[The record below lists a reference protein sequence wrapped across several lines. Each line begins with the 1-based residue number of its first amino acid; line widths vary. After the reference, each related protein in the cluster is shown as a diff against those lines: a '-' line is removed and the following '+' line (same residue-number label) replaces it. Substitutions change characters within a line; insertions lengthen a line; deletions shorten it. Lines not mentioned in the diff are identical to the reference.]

1 MTVMTGLG
9 LAALKGVHRRFDEH
23 PWFDRV
29 MRVPIVGYSLAV
41 LAFDVL
47 AFCRQVAAQPDV
59 FRDPDSCIVIATLAR
74 ISQWEFILLLA
85 ILPVFRFRPIA
96 KSGSLLP
103 RIGALAAACVP
114 PFFMLLERAPPN
126 LAFNLAAV
134 MISLAAN
141 VMAVVTVSFLGRSLS
156 VMPEARALVTSGPY
170 ALIRHP
176 LYLCEILGVV
186 AIVLQYR
193 SPVVAAIF
201 VLVIA
206 LQMAR
211 GQWEEEVLA
220 RAFPEFSA
228 YRARTPFLI
237 PRDPVRFIAGF
248 FVDAAVRRRSLMVIG
263 ATLALLCFVLT
274 VLPRMVE

>member
-1 MTVMTGLG
+1 MTSLG
-9 LAALKGVHRRFDEH
+9 LALKGVQSRFDDSA
-23 PWFDRV
+23 WFDRA
-29 MRVPIVGYSLAV
+29 MRVPIVGYSLSV
-41 LAFDVL
+41 LAWDVL
-47 AFCRQVAAQPDV
+47 GFCRQVAAQPEA
-59 FRDPDSCIVIATLAR
+59 FRALDGGIVAATLAR
-74 ISQWEFILLLA
+74 VSQWEFILLLA

-114 PFFMLLERAPPN
+114 PFFMLLERAPPS
-126 LAFNLAAV
+126 LAFNAAALV
-134 MISLAAN
+134 ISLMAN
-141 VMAVVTVSFLGRSLS
+141 IMAVVTVSFLGRSLS
-156 VMPEARALVTSGPY
+156 VMPEARRLVTNGPY

-193 SPVVAAIF
+193 SLLVAAIF

-206 LQMAR
+206 LQAAR

-220 RAFPEFSA
+220 RAFAEFSA

-237 PRDPVRFIAGF
+237 PRDPVRFVTAF
-248 FVDAAVRRRSLMVIG
+248 FIDAAVRRRSLLVIAG
-263 ATLALLCFVLT
+263 TLALQAFVLT
-274 VLPRMVE
+274 VLPRMVG

>member
-1 MTVMTGLG
+1 MTSLS
-9 LAALKGVHRRFDEH
+9 LAALKGVHSRFDEY
-23 PWFDRV
+23 PWFDRM

-47 AFCRQVAAQPDV
+47 AFCWQVAAHPDV
-59 FRDPDSCIVIATLAR
+59 FRDPDGGVVAATLAR
-74 ISQWEFILLLA
+74 VSQWEFILLLA

-103 RIGALAAACVP
+103 RIGALAAAGVP
-114 PFFMLLERAPPN
+114 PFFMLLERAPPS

-134 MISLAAN
+134 MISLVAN

-156 VMPEARALVTSGPY
+156 VMPEARRLVTSGPY
-170 ALIRHP
+170 ALTRHP

-193 SPVVAAIF
+193 SLLVAAIF

-206 LQMAR
+206 LQAAR

-220 RAFPEFSA
+220 RAFSEFSA

-237 PRDPVRFIAGF
+237 PRDPARFVAAF
-248 FVDAAVRRRSLMVIG
+248 FVDSAVRRRSLLVIG
-263 ATLALLCFVLT
+263 ATLALQAFVLT
-274 VLPRMVE
+274 VLPRVVG